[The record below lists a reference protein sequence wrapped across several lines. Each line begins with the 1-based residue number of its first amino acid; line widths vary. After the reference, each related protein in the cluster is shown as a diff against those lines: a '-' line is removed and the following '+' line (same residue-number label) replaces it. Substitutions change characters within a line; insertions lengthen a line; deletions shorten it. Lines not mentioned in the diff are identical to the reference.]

1 MREEQLLA
9 VSSLISATYS
19 RQRQIEQLLSRNAK
33 GVDMTDRGS
42 ERSWNGD
49 GKGAVILFT
58 GDGKGKTTAALGCSL
73 RAAGRGMKTLIIQ
86 FMKDRGS
93 SGEHLLSSPLSMLIQ
108 VHPFGAGFLR
118 PGDDPGPHRKVVRE
132 AWEKMKGL
140 LRDDRFDLLV
150 LDELAYVLHAGL
162 LPQEPVIGFLE
173 GRGASPHVIITGRS
187 APQWLIDR
195 ADMVTEMRE
204 VKHPYHQGLPPIP
217 GIDY

>member
-1 MREEQLLA
+1 MVSGERQGMREEQSPVALSFLLGITTQPECEGGN
-9 VSSLISATYS
+9 VKDHMDEGTESDN
-19 RQRQIEQLLSRNAK
+19 RK
-33 GVDMTDRGS
+33 GV
-42 ERSWNGD
+42 
-49 GKGAVILFT
+49 VILFT
-58 GDGKGKTTAALGCSL
+58 GDGKGKTTAALGCAL

-86 FMKDRGS
+86 FMKDRGA
-93 SGEHLLSSPLSMLIQ
+93 SGEHLLSSPLSTLIE

-162 LPQEPVIGFLE
+162 LPEKTVIGFLE

-187 APQWLIDR
+187 APQSLIDR
-195 ADMVTEMRE
+195 ADIVTEMRE
-204 VKHPYHQGLPPIP
+204 VKHPYRRGLPPIP